1 MIPYTLYTALVLAS
15 CFAFYKLLLQKETF
29 FGLNRFMLIACM
41 ALAFILPLLPVPQQF
56 SFRKAPVIEVKAQT
70 KPAII
75 LPNTNATE
83 QASSY
88 TPAAEPGV
96 KKEGVTVEKITTLLI
111 Y

>member
-56 SFRKAPVIEVKAQT
+56 SFRKAPVIEVRANKQ
-70 KPAII
+70 PAII
-75 LPNTNATE
+75 LPNTAATAE
-83 QASSY
+83 YKCYACCCARSY
-88 TPAAEPGV
+88 KRRYYG
-96 KKEGVTVEKITTLLI
+96 
-111 Y
+111 